1 MPASALYTGAS
12 MYPNDIRP
20 LTSLRIGAAVWV
32 LVYHFRDH
40 LGLDL
45 DRLGL
50 VAKGYL
56 GVDLFFILS
65 GFILSHVYLSRVEEK
80 RFNYGS
86 FLWARLSR
94 IYPVHLVTLAATIAI
109 WLVAMKMG
117 ARFDPIAFDPK
128 VLPQHVLLVHAW
140 GTTPSVQWNF
150 PSWSISA
157 EWFAYLI
164 FPVAALL
171 VLALRRVAWL
181 AVALSLG
188 LFFLMFWG
196 VESNGLPLSEVT
208 RLGFIRI
215 VPAFLFGASL
225 YQLGRT
231 VALPRL
237 AALAGAALSVLWIAV
252 GSSLHWSDA
261 AIWPAFGLLIFS
273 LAEASKTNPRG
284 VLGSVALVY
293 LGEVSYSVYMAH
305 LPVDIAYFHALDR
318 LAPNL
323 TGPAAWAAWAGVFAA
338 TLIASIATYHLV
350 ERPARNWMRAHDPF
364 LKKPPP
370 EPKHEPVI

>member
-1 MPASALYTGAS
+1 

-20 LTSLRIGAAVWV
+20 LTSLRIAAALWV

-40 LGLDL
+40 LGLDV
-45 DRLGL
+45 DRLGI

-65 GFILSHVYLSRVEEK
+65 GFILSHVYLGRVEEK

-94 IYPVHLVTLAATIAI
+94 IYPVHLVTLAATVAI
-109 WLVAMKMG
+109 WLVAMKLG
-117 ARFDPIAFDPK
+117 ARFDPVAFDPL
-128 VLPQHVLLVHAW
+128 VLPQHLLLIHAW

-164 FPVAALL
+164 FPLAALL
-171 VLALRRVAWL
+171 VLALRRLAWL

-188 LFFLMFWG
+188 LFFVMFWS

-208 RLGFIRI
+208 RLGIIRI
-215 VPAFLFGASL
+215 VPAFLFGAAL

-231 VALPRL
+231 VVLPRI
-237 AALAGAALSVLWIAV
+237 AALLGASLAVLWIVV

-318 LAPNL
+318 IAPNL
-323 TGPAAWAAWAGVFAA
+323 SGAAAWAAWVGVFVA
-338 TLIASIATYHLV
+338 TLIASVALYHLV

-364 LKKPPP
+364 LRKPPS

>member
-1 MPASALYTGAS
+1 MRAGALGTGAR

-20 LTSLRIGAAVWV
+20 LTSLRIAAALWV

-40 LGLDL
+40 LGLDV

-50 VAKGYL
+50 VDKGYL

-80 RFNYGS
+80 RLNYGS

-94 IYPVHLVTLAATIAI
+94 IYPVHLVTLAATVAI

-128 VLPQHVLLVHAW
+128 VLPQHLLLIHAW

-164 FPVAALL
+164 FPLAGFL
-171 VLALRRVAWL
+171 VLALRRAAWL

-188 LFFLMFWG
+188 LFFVMFWG

-208 RLGFIRI
+208 RLGIVRI
-215 VPAFLFGASL
+215 IPAFLFGASL

-231 VALPRL
+231 VELPRI
-237 AALAGAALSVLWIAV
+237 AALAGAALAVLWIAV

-273 LAEASKTNPRG
+273 LAEASKTNPGG
-284 VLGSVALVY
+284 VMGAAALVY
-293 LGEVSYSVYMAH
+293 LGEVSYAVYMVH
-305 LPVDIAYFHALDR
+305 LPVDIAYFHGLSR
-318 LAPNL
+318 VAPNL
-323 TGPAAWAAWAGVFAA
+323 SGAAAWAAWLGVFAV
-338 TLIASIATYHLV
+338 TLIAAIAIYHLV

-364 LKKPPP
+364 LRKPPS

>member
-1 MPASALYTGAS
+1 

-20 LTSLRIGAAVWV
+20 LTSLRIVAAMWV
-32 LVYHFRDH
+32 LAYHFRDH
-40 LGLDL
+40 LGLDV

-65 GFILSHVYLSRVEEK
+65 GFILSHVYLSRWEA
-80 RFNYGS
+80 RTFNYGS

-117 ARFDPIAFDPK
+117 ATFDPIAFDPA
-128 VLPQHVLLVHAW
+128 VLPQHLLLIHAW

-157 EWFAYLI
+157 EWFAYLA
-164 FPVAALL
+164 FPAAAVL
-171 VLALRRVAWL
+171 VLAFKRAAW
-181 AVALSLG
+181 AGVVIALG
-188 LFFLMFWG
+188 VFALMFWA
-196 VESNGLPLSEVT
+196 VESRGLPLSEVT

-215 VPAFLFGASL
+215 IPAFLLGAAL

-231 VALPRL
+231 VTLPRGL
-237 AALAGAALSVLWIAV
+237 ALGGAAAAVIWICFAA
-252 GSSLHWSDA
+252 SMSLSDA
-261 AIWPAFGLLIFS
+261 VIWPAFGLLIFS
-273 LAEASKTNPRG
+273 LAEASKTSARG
-284 VLGSVALVY
+284 IMSAAWLVY
-293 LGEVSYSVYMAH
+293 LGEVSYSVYMTH
-305 LPVDIAYFHALDR
+305 LPVDIAYFHLLDR
-318 LAPNL
+318 VAPGI
-323 TGPAAWAAWAGVFAA
+323 TGVAAWTAWIGVFVA
-338 TLIASIATYHLV
+338 TLLAAMATYHLV

-364 LKKPPP
+364 ARKPASEPP
-370 EPKHEPVI
+370 HEPVI

>member
-1 MPASALYTGAS
+1 MF
-12 MYPNDIRP
+12 PNDIRP
-20 LTSLRIGAAVWV
+20 LTSLRIAAALWV
-32 LVYHFRDH
+32 LAYHFRDH
-40 LGLDL
+40 LGLDV
-45 DRLGL
+45 DRLGFI
-50 VAKGYL
+50 AKGYL

-94 IYPVHLVTLAATIAI
+94 IYPVHLVTLAATLAI

-117 ARFDPIAFDPK
+117 AKFDPVAFDPA
-128 VLPQHVLLVHAW
+128 VLPQHLLLIHAW

-157 EWFAYLI
+157 EWFAYLT

-171 VLALRRVAWL
+171 VLALRRLAWL
-181 AVALSLG
+181 AVVLALV
-188 LFFLMFWG
+188 LFGVMFWG

-215 VPAFLFGASL
+215 IPAFLFGASL
-225 YQLGRT
+225 YQLGRVIT
-231 VALPRL
+231 LPRM
-237 AALAGAALSVLWIAV
+237 AALAGAAVAVIWIGV
-252 GSSLHWSDA
+252 TSTLRLSDA
-261 AIWPAFGLLIFS
+261 LIWPAFGLLIFS

-284 VLGSVALVY
+284 LLGAAALVY
-293 LGEVSYSVYMAH
+293 LGEVSYSVYMTH

-318 LAPNL
+318 LAPGI
-323 TGPAAWAAWAGVFAA
+323 TGPAAWIAWTGVFVV
-338 TLIASIATYHLV
+338 TLVVSMATYHLV
-350 ERPARNWMRAHDPF
+350 ERPTRNWMRAHDPF
-364 LKKPPP
+364 TRKPPP
-370 EPKHEPVI
+370 EPDHEPVI

>member
-1 MPASALYTGAS
+1 

-20 LTSLRIGAAVWV
+20 LTSLRIAAAVWV
-32 LVYHFRDH
+32 LAYHFRDH
-40 LGLDL
+40 LGLDV
-45 DRLGL
+45 DRLGF

-65 GFILSHVYLSRVEEK
+65 GFILSHVYLGRVEEK

-94 IYPVHLVTLAATIAI
+94 IYPVHLVTLALTIAI
-109 WLVAMKMG
+109 WLLAMKLG
-117 ARFDPIAFDPK
+117 AQFDPVAFDPK
-128 VLPQHVLLVHAW
+128 VLPQHLLLIHAW

-164 FPVAALL
+164 FPVAAMLVL
-171 VLALRRVAWL
+171 SLRRLAWLSVVLALAL
-181 AVALSLG
+181 FAV
-188 LFFLMFWG
+188 MFWS

-215 VPAFLFGASL
+215 IPAFLFGAAL
-225 YQLGRT
+225 YQLGR
-231 VALPRL
+231 VVSMPRF
-237 AALAGAALSVLWIAV
+237 AALAGAAAAVIWIGVA
-252 GSSLHWSDA
+252 STLRLSDA
-261 AIWPAFGLLIFS
+261 VIWPAFGLLIFS

-284 VLGSVALVY
+284 WLGAAGWVY
-293 LGEVSYSVYMAH
+293 LGEVSYSVYMTH

-318 LAPNL
+318 IAPGL
-323 TGPAAWAAWAGVFAA
+323 TGLAAWAAWLGVFAA
-338 TLIASIATYHLV
+338 TLATAVTTYHLV
-350 ERPARNWMRAHDPF
+350 ERPARNWMRRRDPF
-364 LKKPPP
+364 QRPPP
-370 EPKHEPVI
+370 SEPNHEPVI

>member
-1 MPASALYTGAS
+1 MSPAGPYSLGGWSIGAPFTGAS

-20 LTSLRIGAAVWV
+20 LTSLRIGAAIWV

-94 IYPVHLVTLAATIAI
+94 IYPVHLVTLAATMAI

-117 ARFDPIAFDPK
+117 ARFDPVAFDPK
-128 VLPQHVLLVHAW
+128 VLPQHLLLIHAW

-164 FPVAALL
+164 FPVAAVL

-196 VESNGLPLSEVT
+196 VESSGLP
-208 RLGFIRI
+208 
-215 VPAFLFGASL
+215 A
-225 YQLGRT
+225 
-231 VALPRL
+231 
-237 AALAGAALSVLWIAV
+237 
-252 GSSLHWSDA
+252 
-261 AIWPAFGLLIFS
+261 
-273 LAEASKTNPRG
+273 
-284 VLGSVALVY
+284 LGSHAAGLHPHRP
-293 LGEVSYSVYMAH
+293 G
-305 LPVDIAYFHALDR
+305 LPVRRLPLPAGPHGR
-318 LAPNL
+318 LAPPRGAHRRGRRL
-323 TGPAAWAAWAGVFAA
+323 PLDRRRLEPSLERRG
-338 TLIASIATYHLV
+338 HLA
-350 ERPARNWMRAHDPF
+350 RPSAF
-364 LKKPPP
+364 
-370 EPKHEPVI
+370 